1 MTSTGHMSAPKG
13 TKVIVHMRDGS
24 KIVGKYFE
32 KQSRYVAIEI
42 DEHNSQL
49 IPTAKIRTISIY
61 KPNTKIGES

>member
-1 MTSTGHMSAPKG
+1 
-13 TKVIVHMRDGS
+13 MRDGS